1 MFTFF
6 SIESFLKL
14 KYFKVI
20 SSKYQLTCF
29 KYYVYHRVFQNT
41 CIINFPYLL
50 LLKRILKKNQTN
62 NKHQVIH
69 VRIPGKSISER
80 VLRKGVEIKSY
91 PSSF

>member
-1 MFTFF
+1 MHHLL
-6 SIESFLKL
+6 SIFIA
-14 KYFKVI
+14 F
-20 SSKYQLTCF
+20 
-29 KYYVYHRVFQNT
+29 
-41 CIINFPYLL
+41 
-50 LLKRILKKNQTN
+50 KKNFKKIQTN